1 MDIRMNKKYTAL
13 LEKVAPA
20 TIIIFI
26 LIFLIPVLRDRVGRH
41 TPITK
46 IEPPKIDITFKT
58 GYSSLDSLLNEGL
71 EEFRKGNYISS
82 SRNLSK
88 AHFYLSV
95 KLKEGE
101 LSELPEGLLFYLSLS
116 EFYRGK
122 IDKAA
127 KLLEEECS
135 RSPEHEV
142 YSWYLANIYI
152 QQGEKGKARKEL
164 EHVISF
170 HGEYEEKAREILTRL

>member
-1 MDIRMNKKYTAL
+1 MEIRMNKKYTAL
-13 LEKVAPA
+13 LEKIAPA

-26 LIFLIPVLRDRVGRH
+26 LIFLIPVLRDRVGNH
-41 TPITK
+41 APIVK
-46 IEPPKIDITFKT
+46 IKPPKTDITFKT
-58 GYSSLDSLLNEGL
+58 GYSSLDSLINEGL

-82 SRNLSK
+82 SRDLSK

-95 KLKEGE
+95 KVKEGE
-101 LSELPEGLLFYLSLS
+101 LSELPEGLLFYLALS

-122 IDKAA
+122 IDKAV

-152 QQGEKGKARKEL
+152 QQGEKSKARKEL
-164 EHVISF
+164 EHIISL
-170 HGEYEEKAREILTRL
+170 HGEYEEKARETLSRL

>member
-1 MDIRMNKKYTAL
+1 MEVRMNKKYTNF

-26 LIFLIPVLRDRVGRH
+26 LIFLIPVIRDKVGKH
-41 TPITK
+41 NPVKK
-46 IEPPKIDITFKT
+46 IKPPKVEKTIGT
-58 GYSSLDSLLNEGL
+58 GYSSIDSLINKGL
-71 EEFRKGNYISS
+71 KEFGKGDYTSA

-95 KLKEGE
+95 KVKEGE
-101 LSELPEGLLFYLSLS
+101 LKELPEGLLFYLALS

-122 IDKAA
+122 IEKAE
-127 KLLEEECS
+127 KLLEEEC
-135 RSPEHEV
+135 RKFTENEV

-152 QQGEKGKARKEL
+152 YKGEKSKARKEL
-164 EHVISF
+164 EHIISLN
-170 HGEYEEKAREILTRL
+170 GKYREKAREVLSRL